1 MAIPKQYNTLSI
13 LQYQSTCHIIV
24 SKNNK
29 KLMLTNDDDIPYNFT
44 NRCKINKINFLISN
58 KAETAQIQ
66 KYYDIKQ
73 KSVYGTDVV
82 LDDFDIKYIYL
93 LDKLSFIQIKV
104 DGYTIWYM
112 TRTLSDVEEEL
123 LEDLPQPNIV
133 INKNR
138 TIQNIADYKL
148 TSNSLTT
155 PNKLVK
161 NNNFGFEIKN
171 GKLNKYWSLN

>member
-1 MAIPKQYNTLSI
+1 
-13 LQYQSTCHIIV
+13 
-24 SKNNK
+24 
-29 KLMLTNDDDIPYNFT
+29 
-44 NRCKINKINFLISN
+44 
-58 KAETAQIQ
+58 
-66 KYYDIKQ
+66 
-73 KSVYGTDVV
+73 
-82 LDDFDIKYIYL
+82 
-93 LDKLSFIQIKV
+93 
-104 DGYTIWYM
+104 M